1 MRRNKAP
8 PPQDKMS
15 NNNNNLNQYSDLVDD
30 STPNRIR
37 QRTTDN
43 MNNTNTTNRS
53 RYEIDHGSS
62 DYNSHPLTS
71 NSPLIIDDSQLRA
84 DSPGSHSSKD
94 GLHHRKSH
102 HHNTNNQH
110 PIQHLSHPLATINT
124 NQQQQSLVHH
134 NPNRN
139 SQQQQRSRIK
149 SNNHLPS
156 HLQQR
161 SRSSVGNSQKVIW
174 KRIIQCIFIALI
186 VVLAIVYVLLHN
198 KVHNQHNV
206 SERENDNEIDLPW
219 GNNKQESYTAKDVTN
234 NNGEAMDS
242 TEGQRTRD
250 ERSPRKMFNNNN
262 RQSNKSPQEHRIN
275 HEVRTP
281 PIVKQERE
289 KKVPAKPQDYTFKSI
304 PLQQPT
310 NYNPSSSTSNIKAQT
325 VQQWSQESINKAQ
338 TDFSKRRKS
347 RKLRT
352 SRHLHKKL
360 SSSIPKWYELHHD
373 IEGTILNIQNRWSID
388 EGSGDKGGKSGSSDD
403 HDSDEKIDI
412 SSLCGH
418 NTQSAASQHPL
429 NYLHSPTSSH
439 HQPLTPNSRILITGI
454 LSPLG
459 LHLAIALYRQCS
471 ITNFIGLDTQFP
483 NDPMNRLEQLER
495 WSVLKQ
501 ELEDVDLIVPFLG
514 LEMKSHKEGCYEE
527 EKMYLEVNSGPL
539 SGTHRQYHEETLVKL
554 RDEATKKQTSTSSK
568 SYTKP
573 YTKYGIPLT
582 PGTTKSGS
590 GPLDIILSYRPTHI
604 VHLAGTQS
612 DSLLNS
618 NYHQGGTDESHQS
631 TVFQN
636 KEEEEDDILIESIS
650 SRPHLFD
657 LRMGMT
663 GMEQLLSGVVAQT
676 MISPST
682 NAYDDPGDEYSGT
695 EKEMKRPHVVYASS
709 YDALHFRDMAHHL
722 NKKKTSKRGSSFDEE
737 SVLGHSISQSP
748 QPKRPPRGLH
758 GVSRLI
764 DELIASSYHALHD
777 IPSVGLRFDSIYGP
791 RGFGV
796 PSTSVPIFHSD
807 RIKPGRTLKRG
818 VSPDVDLA
826 ETAVRNLYK
835 GWSSAVKIKLDKEAE
850 EEEGDDDEEEEEE
863 NRRRRL
869 SEVKSSHRSDL
880 VDRFNKLTSEQQQAH
895 SHHVNPNPNLIE
907 ETGWMHV
914 AHDPR
919 DFVFVEGKLM
929 MIMLDDSLCAY
940 HVSIFF

>member
-1 MRRNKAP
+1 
-8 PPQDKMS
+8 MS
-15 NNNNNLNQYSDLVDD
+15 NNNNLNQYSDQVDD

-37 QRTTDN
+37 PRTESMN
-43 MNNTNTTNRS
+43 NNTNNRS

-71 NSPLIIDDSQLRA
+71 NSPLIIDDSQRA

-102 HHNTNNQH
+102 HNTNNQH
-110 PIQHLSHPLATINT
+110 PIQHLSHPLATANN
-124 NQQQQSLVHH
+124 NQQQSSLVHH
-134 NPNRN
+134 NTRN
-139 SQQQQRSRIK
+139 SQQQRGRIK

-156 HLQQR
+156 HLQR
-161 SRSSVGNSQKVIW
+161 SRSSVGNSNSQKVIW
-174 KRIIQCIFIALI
+174 KRVIQCIFIALI
-186 VVLAIVYVLLHN
+186 VILAIVYILLHN
-198 KVHNQHNV
+198 KVHNQHHNT
-206 SERENDNEIDLPW
+206 NDTNEKEIDLPW
-219 GNNKQESYTAKDVTN
+219 GNKQDSGSYGKDYRYVAN
-234 NNGEAMDS
+234 ED
-242 TEGQRTRD
+242 GQRTRD
-250 ERSPRKMFNNNN
+250 EEQRSPRKMFNNNN
-262 RQSNKSPQEHRIN
+262 HQADKSSQKEEHTID
-275 HEVRTP
+275 HEVRVP
-281 PIVKQERE
+281 PIVKQKRE
-289 KKVPAKPQDYTFKSI
+289 KRVPAKPQDYIFKNI

-310 NYNPSSSTSNIKAQT
+310 NYNPPHSTSTNNAQT
-325 VQQWSQESINKAQ
+325 IQQWSQESITKAQ
-338 TDFSKRRKS
+338 TDFAKRRKS

-352 SRHLHKKL
+352 SRHLHTKSL
-360 SSSIPKWYELHHD
+360 SSAIPKWYELHHD
-373 IEGTILNIQNRWSID
+373 IEGTIQHIQNRWMGDDNKVDDKSSGD
-388 EGSGDKGGKSGSSDD
+388 EGSEDNG
-403 HDSDEKIDI
+403 SDEKIDI

-429 NYLHSPTSSH
+429 NYLYPTSS
-439 HQPLTPNSRILITGI
+439 QPLTPNSRILITGI

-471 ITNFIGLDTQFP
+471 ITNFIGLDSQFP
-483 NDPMNRLEQLER
+483 NDPLSRLEQLER

-501 ELEDVDLIVPFLG
+501 ELENVDLIVPFLG
-514 LEMKSHKEGCYEE
+514 LEIKSRVSDNLADVGNEEWDGEEHEQLMRQRREKELAE
-527 EKMYLEVNSGPL
+527 
-539 SGTHRQYHEETLVKL
+539 L
-554 RDEATKKQTSTSSK
+554 REQATTASSQQQQTDSK

-618 NYHQGGTDESHQS
+618 NYHQGGGGDESHQS

-636 KEEEEDDILIESIS
+636 KEEEEDDILVESIS
-650 SRPHLFD
+650 TRPHLFD

-676 MISPST
+676 MIPSS
-682 NAYDDPGDEYSGT
+682 DVDPISNEYKDT
-695 EKEMKRPHVVYASS
+695 KKELAKMKRPHVVYASS
-709 YDALHFRDMAHHL
+709 YDALHFRDMAHNL
-722 NKKKTSKRGSSFDEE
+722 NKKKSKRGSSFDDEE
-737 SVLGHSISQSP
+737 SVLGHSISQTP

-777 IPSVGLRFDSIYGP
+777 IPSVGLRFDAIYGP

-850 EEEGDDDEEEEEE
+850 EEEGDDDEEEEE
-863 NRRRRL
+863 NRRRL
-869 SEVKSSHRSDL
+869 SEVKKSHRSDL

-895 SHHVNPNPNLIE
+895 SHHLNPNPNLIE

-919 DFVFVEGKLM
+919 DFVFVEGK
-929 MIMLDDSLCAY
+929 
-940 HVSIFF
+940 H

>member
-15 NNNNNLNQYSDLVDD
+15 NNNNNLNQYSADQVDD

-37 QRTTDN
+37 PRTTTD
-43 MNNTNTTNRS
+43 MNNNNSNRS
-53 RYEIDHGSS
+53 RYEIDHGSA

-71 NSPLIIDDSQLRA
+71 NSPLILDDSQRA

-102 HHNTNNQH
+102 HANTYNNH
-110 PIQHLSHPLATINT
+110 PIQHLSHPLATNNN
-124 NQQQQSLVHH
+124 NQQSSSLVHH
-134 NPNRN
+134 NTNRN

-161 SRSSVGNSQKVIW
+161 SRSSVGNSNSQKVIW
-174 KRIIQCIFIALI
+174 KRVIQCIFIALI

-198 KVHNQHNV
+198 KVHNQQSINKH
-206 SERENDNEIDLPW
+206 ENEKIDLPW
-219 GNNKQESYTAKDVTN
+219 GSNNMQGDYTVKDVTN

-242 TEGQRTRD
+242 TEGQSIGD

-262 RQSNKSPQEHRIN
+262 RQSNKSPQDDKHTIN
-275 HEVRTP
+275 HEVRIP
-281 PIVKQERE
+281 PIVKQTRE
-289 KKVPAKPQDYTFKSI
+289 KRVPAKPQDYIFKSI

-310 NYNPSSSTSNIKAQT
+310 NYNPSSTSNNNEQT
-325 VQQWSQESINKAQ
+325 IQQWSQESIKKAQ
-338 TDFSKRRKS
+338 TSTAKRRKS

-352 SRHLHKKL
+352 SRHLHNKL
-360 SSSIPKWYELHHD
+360 SSSIPKWNELHHD
-373 IEGTILNIQNRWSID
+373 LEGTIQNIQDRWSID
-388 EGSGDKGGKSGSSDD
+388 DNDKVNGDESESRDDIGSG
-403 HDSDEKIDI
+403 EKVDI
-412 SSLCGH
+412 SSLCGL
-418 NTQSAASQHPL
+418 NTQAAASQHPL
-429 NYLHSPTSSH
+429 NYLHSPNSSS

-471 ITNFIGLDTQFP
+471 ITNFIGLDVQFP

-501 ELEDVDLIVPFLG
+501 ELENVDLIVPFLG
-514 LEMKSHKEGCYEE
+514 LEVKSSGSDNLADIGNEEWVGEQHEQLMRQRREKE
-527 EKMYLEVNSGPL
+527 
-539 SGTHRQYHEETLVKL
+539 LVKL
-554 RDEATKKQTSTSSK
+554 RDQATKSHEETDSK

-582 PGTTKSGS
+582 PGTTKTGS

-618 NYHQGGTDESHQS
+618 NYHQGGTDESHES

-676 MISPST
+676 MIPPL
-682 NAYDDPGDEYSGT
+682 NAYDPNGNVY
-695 EKEMKRPHVVYASS
+695 KETKKELAKMKRPHVVYASS

-722 NKKKTSKRGSSFDEE
+722 NKKKSSKRGSSFDEEE

-764 DELIASSYHALHD
+764 DELIASSYFALHD
-777 IPSVGLRFDSIYGP
+777 IPSVGLRFDAIYGP

-835 GWSSAVKIKLDKEAE
+835 GWSSEVKIKLDKEAE
-850 EEEGDDDEEEEEE
+850 EEQGDDDEEEDDEE
-863 NRRRRL
+863 NRRRRRWQQHTTIYNQG
-869 SEVKSSHRSDL
+869 KSTIQYYMHSLIKIDFKIRTILLAEKLLAVCVDCSSKQIRHIL
-880 VDRFNKLTSEQQQAH
+880 VLFGRY
-895 SHHVNPNPNLIE
+895 
-907 ETGWMHV
+907 G
-914 AHDPR
+914 
-919 DFVFVEGKLM
+919 
-929 MIMLDDSLCAY
+929 
-940 HVSIFF
+940 

>member
-15 NNNNNLNQYSDLVDD
+15 NNNSNLNQYSIDQVDD

-37 QRTTDN
+37 PRTSD
-43 MNNTNTTNRS
+43 MNNTNTNSRS

-71 NSPLIIDDSQLRA
+71 NSPLIIDDSQRA

-102 HHNTNNQH
+102 HHHTNNQH
-110 PIQHLSHPLATINT
+110 PIQHLSHPLATNNN
-124 NQQQQSLVHH
+124 NQQQSSLVHH
-134 NPNRN
+134 NARN
-139 SQQQQRSRIK
+139 SQQKGRIK

-161 SRSSVGNSQKVIW
+161 SRSSVGNNNSQKVIW
-174 KRIIQCIFIALI
+174 KKVIQCIFIALI
-186 VVLAIVYVLLHN
+186 VMLAIVYVLLHN
-198 KVHNQHNV
+198 KVHNQHTFNN
-206 SERENDNEIDLPW
+206 EHENEIDLPW
-219 GNNKQESYTAKDVTN
+219 GNKQGSSYTAKDVIS
-234 NNGEAMDS
+234 NNGEKIDA
-242 TEGQRTRD
+242 EGRISREEQ
-250 ERSPRKMFNNNN
+250 RSPRKMFNNNH
-262 RQSNKSPQEHRIN
+262 QSDKSPQEDKHTIN
-275 HEVRTP
+275 HEVRIP
-281 PIVKQERE
+281 PTVKQTRE
-289 KKVPAKPQDYTFKSI
+289 KRVPAKPQDYIFKNI

-310 NYNPSSSTSNIKAQT
+310 NYNPSSSTSNNNAQT
-325 VQQWSQESINKAQ
+325 IQQWSQESIKKAQ
-338 TDFSKRRKS
+338 TDFTKRRKS

-352 SRHLHKKL
+352 SRHLNNKL

-373 IEGTILNIQNRWSID
+373 IEGTIRNIQSRWSID
-388 EGSGDKGGKSGSSDD
+388 DKNKDSGDEGGIGKESDGE
-403 HDSDEKIDI
+403 EKIDIDI

-429 NYLHSPTSSH
+429 NYLHSPTSSNTSQL
-439 HQPLTPNSRILITGI
+439 QPLTPNSRILITGI

-514 LEMKSHKEGCYEE
+514 LEIKSRGIDGSEGEGD
-527 EKMYLEVNSGPL
+527 SPL
-539 SGTHRQYHEETLVKL
+539 TNGVHRQYHEETLVKL
-554 RDEATKKQTSTSSK
+554 RDEATKSTSTSSQQQEQ
-568 SYTKP
+568 YTKP

-618 NYHQGGTDESHQS
+618 NYHQGGGGDESHES
-631 TVFQN
+631 TIFQN

-676 MISPST
+676 MIPPST
-682 NAYDDPGDEYSGT
+682 NAYDDPNGEVYKET
-695 EKEMKRPHVVYASS
+695 EKKELAKMKRPHVVYASS

-722 NKKKTSKRGSSFDEE
+722 NKKKSSKRGSSFDDEE

-863 NRRRRL
+863 ENRRRRL
-869 SEVKSSHRSDL
+869 SELKSHRSDL

-919 DFVFVEGKLM
+919 DFVFVEGK
-929 MIMLDDSLCAY
+929 Y
-940 HVSIFF
+940 

>member
-15 NNNNNLNQYSDLVDD
+15 NNNNNLNQYSVDQVDD

-37 QRTTDN
+37 PRTTDN
-43 MNNTNTTNRS
+43 MNNNTSNRS

-102 HHNTNNQH
+102 HHHINQH
-110 PIQHLSHPLATINT
+110 PIQHLSHPLAVSN
-124 NQQQQSLVHH
+124 NQQSSSLVHH

-156 HLQQR
+156 HLVQR
-161 SRSSVGNSQKVIW
+161 SRSSVGNNNSQKMIW
-174 KRIIQCIFIALI
+174 KRVIQCIFIALI
-186 VVLAIVYVLLHN
+186 VMLAIVYVLLHN
-198 KVHNQHNV
+198 KVHNQQSINEH
-206 SERENDNEIDLPW
+206 ENEIDLPW
-219 GNNKQESYTAKDVTN
+219 QQQKISHTAKDVTK
-234 NNGEAMDS
+234 NNGEAVDI
-242 TEGQRTRD
+242 TEGQSSRAD

-262 RQSNKSPQEHRIN
+262 RQADKSPQEDKQTIN
-275 HEVRTP
+275 HEVRIP
-281 PIVKQERE
+281 QIVKQTRE
-289 KKVPAKPQDYTFKSI
+289 KREPAKPQDYIFKSI

-310 NYNPSSSTSNIKAQT
+310 NYNPSSSTSNNNAQT
-325 VQQWSQESINKAQ
+325 IQQWSQESINKAQ
-338 TDFSKRRKS
+338 TDFAKKRKS

-352 SRHLHKKL
+352 SRHVNKKL

-373 IEGTILNIQNRWSID
+373 IEGTILNIQNRWSND

-429 NYLHSPTSSH
+429 NYLHSPSSNSSH
-439 HQPLTPNSRILITGI
+439 QTLNSNSRILITGI

-459 LHLAIALYRQCS
+459 IHLAIALYRQCS

-501 ELEDVDLIVPFLG
+501 ELENVDLIVPFLG
-514 LEMKSHKEGCYEE
+514 LEMKSHREGGTYEE

-539 SGTHRQYHEETLVKL
+539 SGTNREYHEKTLVEL
-554 RDEATKKQTSTSSK
+554 REQATKKQSSTDSK

-573 YTKYGIPLT
+573 YRRYGIPLT

-618 NYHQGGTDESHQS
+618 NYHQGGGGDESHES
-631 TVFQN
+631 TIFQN

-682 NAYDDPGDEYSGT
+682 NAYDHNNGDVYKDT
-695 EKEMKRPHVVYASS
+695 EKKELAKRKRPHVVYASS

-807 RIKPGRTLKRG
+807 RIKPGRTKRG

-835 GWSSAVKIKLDKEAE
+835 GWSSEVKIKLDKEAE

-869 SEVKSSHRSDL
+869 SEVKKSHRSDL

-919 DFVFVEGKLM
+919 DFVFVEGK
-929 MIMLDDSLCAY
+929 Y
-940 HVSIFF
+940 